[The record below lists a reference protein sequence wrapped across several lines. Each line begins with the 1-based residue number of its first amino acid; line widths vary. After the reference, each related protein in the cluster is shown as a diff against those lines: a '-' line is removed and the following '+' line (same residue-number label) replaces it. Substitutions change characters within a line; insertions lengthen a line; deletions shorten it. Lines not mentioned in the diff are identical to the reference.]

1 VSVTFAKTDAGYE
14 FTDAAGDVVR
24 LEEIPD
30 DVGLAYLG
38 GSPDGMVF
46 DQHQAGVIGEALCAF
61 ARTGKLPLL
70 ATE

>member
-1 VSVTFAKTDAGYE
+1 MTFAKTDAGYQ

-38 GSPDGMVF
+38 GPREGIVL
-46 DQHQAGVIGEALCAF
+46 DQAQADALGDVMKAF